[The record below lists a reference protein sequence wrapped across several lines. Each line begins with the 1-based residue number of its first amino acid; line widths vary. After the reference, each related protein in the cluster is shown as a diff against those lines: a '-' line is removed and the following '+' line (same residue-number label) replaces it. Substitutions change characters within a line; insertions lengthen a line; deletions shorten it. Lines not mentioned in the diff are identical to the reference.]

1 MAAVDLSASVDVGRA
16 SVLQVHN
23 IREDEIWV
31 SELDSYS
38 AARTSGR
45 LRSGL
50 RISASWCLAVAA
62 WSSLVAQEQRQC
74 GRRSSECMCCE
85 AIHRSFISRLL
96 EKTTSSTSAARRS
109 LLRGQPAGCWQ
120 VHVAL
125 NRLGH
130 LVQCKHWGFRV

>member
-1 MAAVDLSASVDVGRA
+1 MAAVGLSAGVEVGRA
-16 SVLQVHN
+16 SVLQVLN
-23 IREDEIWV
+23 LREDEIWV

-38 AARTSGR
+38 AARTSER

-50 RISASWCLAVAA
+50 HVSASWCLAVAA
-62 WSSLVAQEQRQC
+62 WSSLVGQEQRQC
-74 GRRSSECMCCE
+74 GCTCSECMCRE
-85 AIHRSFISRLL
+85 AIHRRFISRLL
-96 EKTTSSTSAARRS
+96 SSTSAARRS